1 MTFVI
6 ARGTGTVGAKVT
18 RELLAQSHHVRVLT
32 RNATRAA
39 ERLGRHDRL
48 ELFEID
54 FSDPHQLGGG
64 FQQGDRAFLG
74 LGGSLTQVQDECA
87 LIDAAASAGVEH
99 LVRLSCNGVDTAT
112 NNVILNV
119 HRAIESHLADA
130 AIPSTLVRPSTFI
143 PQDAIA
149 RELPPEERDDVFAKV
164 VAVAP
169 GFGDYQSKTS
179 RTRKELRLKPSKQA
193 IAEFVR
199 SAKDVT
205 HG

>member
-6 ARGTGTVGAKVT
+6 AGGTGTVGAKVT

-54 FSDPHQLGGG
+54 FSDPRQLGGG

-87 LIDAAASAGVEH
+87 LIDAAASARVDH

-112 NNVILNV
+112 NNVILDV

-130 AIPSTLVRPSTFI
+130 AIPSTLVRPSTFNDI
-143 PQDAIA
+143 KSP
-149 RELPPEERDDVFAKV
+149 LM
-164 VAVAP
+164 
-169 GFGDYQSKTS
+169 
-179 RTRKELRLKPSKQA
+179 
-193 IAEFVR
+193 
-199 SAKDVT
+199 
-205 HG
+205 